1 MPPRQE
7 RPAAITTL
15 TELRRRVPSIL
26 ERINDDPALAA
37 AAATNPI
44 LALDELGERM
54 TPALTADVE
63 RRVRFSRVDAKRLE
77 ALGREIDRAAGRS
90 CRLEDPE
97 QLARLLFVEL
107 GLQPPGSRARA
118 AESQARA
125 PGSPARGQTRSQAK
139 SSRAQA
145 TDASAISPQ
154 LLRLVEPLP
163 LRTSA
168 ERKPAPD
175 PLARM
180 SARHPVIKPL
190 LAYRELEASQPR
202 LASPELYAAVRSGAH
217 PLPVANLRAR
227 LRRPASD
234 A

>member
-1 MPPRQE
+1 MPSRQE

-44 LALDELGERM
+44 LALDELGERL
-54 TPALTADVE
+54 TPALAADVE
-63 RRVRFSRVDAKRLE
+63 RRVRFSREDAKRLE
-77 ALGREIDRAAGRS
+77 ALGREVARAAGRS

-107 GLQPPGSRARA
+107 GLQPPGLRARA
-118 AESQARA
+118 PGSQARA
-125 PGSPARGQTRSQAK
+125 PGSPAGRARSQAQ

-145 TDASAISPQ
+145 TDAGAVSPQ

-163 LRTSA
+163 PRTSA

-175 PLARM
+175 PLAHM
-180 SARHPVIKPL
+180 SATHPVIKPL

-217 PLPVANLRAR
+217 PLPVSNLRAR
-227 LRRPASD
+227 LRRPAD
-234 A
+234 NA